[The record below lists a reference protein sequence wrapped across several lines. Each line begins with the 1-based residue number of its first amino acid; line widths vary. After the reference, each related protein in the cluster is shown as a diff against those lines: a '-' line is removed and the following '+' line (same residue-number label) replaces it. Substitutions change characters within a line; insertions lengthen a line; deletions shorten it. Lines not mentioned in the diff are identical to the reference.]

1 MPSVIEIPTELAQF
15 QFPDALQNRLQS
27 LLDDQDEGRTLNEVE
42 RKEAEALVELA
53 EFLSLLRLRS
63 QRVEKPL

>member
-1 MPSVIEIPTELAQF
+1 MPSVIEIPSELAHF
-15 QFPDALQNRLQS
+15 QFPDALQHRLQS
-27 LLDDQDEGRTLNEVE
+27 LLDDQDKGRTLNEVE
-42 RKEAEALVELA
+42 QKEAEALVELA